1 MPITRL
7 DKQEL
12 NQCHSDWSEKYGGVK
27 EDYFAC
33 LYLSNKFHCPVPA
46 VAPRVA
52 FGGNDYGLDAYHI
65 DTATKNLY
73 LYQFKWSENHN
84 LFKESLERLVAD
96 GMSRVFGNPLADPNA
111 NDFLNTLRAD
121 LRENREA
128 IKHVLVHFVF
138 KGDLDAAEESEG
150 LRNRRET
157 LEGKAHL
164 VHSYFGDADID
175 LTVEFISDR
184 RRPPVPKPVESFKI
198 GYAQPASVEV
208 PDEGKLMY
216 VGFLPLMDL
225 VRIYRSLG
233 LRFLDRNIRYGLSF
247 DNAPNVKIREALADI
262 VLRQKVKPGVFAF
275 NHNGVTL
282 AAEQLTFEG
291 GQAVIKVPRLLNGAQ
306 TVTSVDKF
314 LTDSE
319 GNPLLKENEAVLESI
334 KVLAKV
340 VVDDP
345 SSVFVTNVTICNNR
359 QNPVEPWNLRANDR
373 IQCDLQDKLREEAG
387 VFYSRHENAF
397 QNYSLGELDEMGV
410 DTARDIRIRL
420 LAQTFLA
427 VQGEITRM
435 SKLPDV
441 FENQKWYED
450 TFRDSYLQCDARKI
464 VVAYKVQLVLGDPL
478 QRLVERSSQKL
489 AHAVG
494 RARNLVW
501 ALLIQGVLND
511 PKVAE
516 VLDDYGTNLKK
527 EASFREYLRALASS
541 RLHPILKDVLGRDEY
556 KERLENEKYDF
567 LRTKDLFNQCKDAA
581 ADKFGWVKKSL

>member
-1 MPITRL
+1 MPITKPDAL
-7 DKQEL
+7 ELKQV
-12 NQCHSDWSEKYGGVK
+12 HSDWSEKYGGVK

-33 LYLSNKFHCPVPA
+33 LYLTKKFHCTVPEI
-46 VAPRVA
+46 APQIA

-84 LFKESLERLVAD
+84 LFKESLERLAAD
-96 GMSRVFGNPLADPNA
+96 GLTRVFGNPLADPNA
-111 NDFLNTLRAD
+111 NDFLNTLRAE
-121 LRENREA
+121 LREKKDA
-128 IKHVLVHFVF
+128 IKHVLIHFVF

-164 VHSYFGDADID
+164 VHGYFGDPDID

-184 RRPPVPKPVESFKI
+184 RRPPVSKPVESFKI

-208 PDEGKLMY
+208 PGEGKLMY
-216 VGFLPLMDL
+216 VGFVPLMDL

-233 LRFLDRNIRYGLSF
+233 LQFFDRNIRFGLPAET
-247 DNAPNVKIREALADI
+247 APNVKIREALADI
-262 VLRQKVKPGVFAF
+262 VLKQRVKPEVFAF

-282 AAEQLTFEG
+282 AAEQLTFED

-306 TVTSVDKF
+306 TVASVDKF
-314 LTDSE
+314 LTE
-319 GNPLLKENEAVLESI
+319 QQGNPTIESNAALLESV

-373 IQCDLQDKLREEAG
+373 IQCDLQDRLKDVG

-397 QNYSLGELDEMGV
+397 QNHSLEDLEKLGV

-450 TFRDSYLQCDARKI
+450 TFRESYLQCDARKI
-464 VVAYKVQLVLGDPL
+464 VVAYKVQLVLRDPL

-489 AHAVG
+489 AHAVE

-511 PKVAE
+511 PKLAE
-516 VLDDYGTNLKK
+516 VLDDYGTNLKR
-527 EASFREYLRALASS
+527 EASFREYLRTLASS
-541 RLHPILKDVLGRDEY
+541 RLHPILKEVLGRDEY
-556 KERLENEKYDF
+556 KERLENERYDF

-581 ADKFGWVKKSL
+581 ADKFGWIKKSL